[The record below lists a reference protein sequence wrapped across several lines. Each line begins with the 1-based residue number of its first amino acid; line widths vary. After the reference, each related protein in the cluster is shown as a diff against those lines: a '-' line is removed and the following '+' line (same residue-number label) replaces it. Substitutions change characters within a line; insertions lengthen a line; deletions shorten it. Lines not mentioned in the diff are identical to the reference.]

1 MEEKTIGQR
10 IKETREKKGWSQ
22 YKLAKEADVQPSTIS
37 QIESGD
43 RKNPS
48 IDVLQKVA
56 NALST
61 TISELLGQ
69 KNLKEKTSLLFR
81 KLDSLSENDKKFIKK
96 QIDLL
101 SQKK

>member
-10 IKETREKKGWSQ
+10 IKKTREKKGWSQ

-37 QIESGD
+37 QIESGA
-43 RKNPS
+43 RQNPS
-48 IDVLQKVA
+48 VDVLQKVA
-56 NALST
+56 NVLST

-81 KLDSLSENDKKFIKK
+81 KLDNLSENEKKFIKK